1 MKISTDAV
9 LLGALATAPAP
20 SQILDIGTGTGV
32 IALMLAQRFAD
43 AKVQAVE
50 LDEDA
55 ASQALENIRT
65 SPFSSRMSLTQGRIQ
80 DFQWTKKFDLIVSNP
95 PFFSGHLKSRDTKR
109 NKALH
114 TDELA
119 FEELI
124 GKSSQLL
131 RPEGAFWVILPPR
144 QMRDL
149 EFIALKS
156 GLFLFKK
163 LKVQDT
169 ENKPVYR
176 EVCGFSFLD
185 SEQISETLVLKN
197 DDLTYTAAYSA
208 LLAGFLLGY

>member
-1 MKISTDAV
+1 
-9 LLGALATAPAP
+9 
-20 SQILDIGTGTGV
+20 
-32 IALMLAQRFAD
+32 
-43 AKVQAVE
+43 
-50 LDEDA
+50 
-55 ASQALENIRT
+55 
-65 SPFSSRMSLTQGRIQ
+65 
-80 DFQWTKKFDLIVSNP
+80 
-95 PFFSGHLKSRDTKR
+95 
-109 NKALH
+109 
-114 TDELA
+114 
-119 FEELI
+119 
-124 GKSSQLL
+124 
-131 RPEGAFWVILPPR
+131 
-144 QMRDL
+144 MRDL